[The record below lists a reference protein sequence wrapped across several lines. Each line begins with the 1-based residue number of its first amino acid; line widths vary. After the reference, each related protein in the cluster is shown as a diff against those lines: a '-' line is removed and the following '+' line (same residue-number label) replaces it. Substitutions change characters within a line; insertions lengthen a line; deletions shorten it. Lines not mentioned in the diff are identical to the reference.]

1 MTAVPALLARLTL
14 EGCSVTLDA
23 AHCQT
28 NTIAVIRQQQADDVV
43 TVKGNQATLPQ
54 QIQHA
59 FAHANATN
67 VHDLAPG
74 QWDTYHCTAQGHGRT
89 ERRSDWTLL
98 PPAVLAACNAD
109 GRWRDLHAI
118 GMVRAERTRNGKTSV
133 EERSFRMSLDGNP
146 PTFGNAVRLHWEIEN
161 VVHWTLDVTFGEDT
175 ARAVV
180 GHGPENLAVMRQ
192 LALNLLKQAPSKQR
206 IRTKR
211 QRTGWDEEFLLK
223 VLAGYYA
230 KALTKRRTTRRKR
243 ARRHKGQLY
252 QSLCDWCLA
261 KQTMEGTATA
271 EWFTSFCAH
280 ELVLFCLS
288 PSI

>member
-28 NTIAVIRQQQADDVV
+28 NTIAVIRPQQADDVV

-59 FAHANATN
+59 FAHAHATN

-74 QWDTYHCTAQGHGRT
+74 QWDPYHGTAQGHGRT

-118 GMVRAERTRNGKTSV
+118 GIVRAERTRNGKTSL
-133 EERSFRMSLDGNP
+133 EERSFILSLDGSA

-161 VVHWTLDVTFGEDT
+161 VVH
-175 ARAVV
+175 
-180 GHGPENLAVMRQ
+180 
-192 LALNLLKQAPSKQR
+192 
-206 IRTKR
+206 
-211 QRTGWDEEFLLK
+211 
-223 VLAGYYA
+223 
-230 KALTKRRTTRRKR
+230 
-243 ARRHKGQLY
+243 
-252 QSLCDWCLA
+252 
-261 KQTMEGTATA
+261 
-271 EWFTSFCAH
+271 
-280 ELVLFCLS
+280 
-288 PSI
+288 